1 MSDLVRRLS
10 IPNEIAVF
18 MWKPFLLPG
27 ENQRDYENASPN
39 DDRRHPAKAALK
51 EAKSS
56 ADSVISNGGAVW
68 SIKFHCGLRHLS
80 GLAQQDWVSSGR
92 KMKSNS
98 SRSRSFL
105 FCCADICELHR
116 GPSPLGVCVAFVAV
130 QGQQPTQLLHVGLDK
145 FNLG

>member
-56 ADSVISNGGAVW
+56 ADSAISNGGLENKVP
-68 SIKFHCGLRHLS
+68 LRLETFI
-80 GLAQQDWVSSGR
+80 R
-92 KMKSNS
+92 
-98 SRSRSFL
+98 
-105 FCCADICELHR
+105 
-116 GPSPLGVCVAFVAV
+116 LGA
-130 QGQQPTQLLHVGLDK
+130 TR
-145 FNLG
+145 LG

>member
-80 GLAQQDWVSSGR
+80 GLAQQDWVSSG
-92 KMKSNS
+92 KSEIPTVRIHDPS
-98 SRSRSFL
+98 YSAALTSASFTEARRRL
-105 FCCADICELHR
+105 VWA
-116 GPSPLGVCVAFVAV
+116 
-130 QGQQPTQLLHVGLDK
+130 
-145 FNLG
+145 

>member
-56 ADSVISNGGAVW
+56 ADSVISNGGLENILNSLLSDGRDIIYSVLRVGECRA
-68 SIKFHCGLRHLS
+68 SIDLVIGGSQGDAPPGS
-80 GLAQQDWVSSGR
+80 GEKGTGPTGSSAPR
-92 KMKSNS
+92 
-98 SRSRSFL
+98 
-105 FCCADICELHR
+105 
-116 GPSPLGVCVAFVAV
+116 PQV
-130 QGQQPTQLLHVGLDK
+130 
-145 FNLG
+145 